1 MPTSLQIAGIGK
13 YLPERRIASED
24 LEARMGLEPGWIL
37 RTSGVAYRHYVSPHE
52 TNSFMGARA
61 LERALDQAGMVFEDL
76 DLLLNASGSYEMPI
90 PETACLI
97 QKALGKGDSGIPCFT
112 IDATCV
118 SFVTAFDVATS
129 LISSGRY
136 RTIAIVSSEV
146 ASRSLNAAE
155 WESATLLGDGAAA
168 VILRPTPAGEPS
180 AVLSAAMETYGDGAL
195 LTSVKGGGNAL
206 HPLHDPI
213 APEDYAFHMDGPA
226 VLQTAFRKLPAFLP
240 KLFDPT
246 GFTMPEIDLLIPH
259 QASKIALQRARRL
272 FRLREEQIMSHLET
286 HGNCIAA
293 SIPMALHDAIAEG
306 RVQRGS
312 RVCLLGTAAGLSIGG
327 LVFIY

>member
-13 YLPERRIASED
+13 YLPERRVASED
-24 LEARMGLEPGWIL
+24 LEAQMGLEPGWIL

-52 TNSFMGARA
+52 TNSLMGARA
-61 LERALDQAGMVFEDL
+61 LERALDQAGLAFEDL

-146 ASRSLNAAE
+146 ASRSLNRAE

-213 APEDYAFHMDGPA
+213 APEDYTFHMDGPA
-226 VLQTAFRKLPAFLP
+226 VLQTAFRKLPTFLP
-240 KLFDPT
+240 KLFEPT

-272 FRLREEQIMSHLET
+272 FRLREDQIMSHLET

-306 RVQRGS
+306 RIQRGS